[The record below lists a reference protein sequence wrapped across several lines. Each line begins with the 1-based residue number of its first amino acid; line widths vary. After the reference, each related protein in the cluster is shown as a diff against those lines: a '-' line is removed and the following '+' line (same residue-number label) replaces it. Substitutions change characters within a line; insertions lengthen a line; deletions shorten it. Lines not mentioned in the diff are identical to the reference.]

1 MDWSRFFMKNLFE
14 HTSAPWIRYSSYEY
28 KTGSDGV
35 LYITVSKDARPEM
48 YHPMQEA
55 EQLVI
60 DAINVGLA
68 AMHKVP
74 EEELKESVLDFIKK
88 YGFLGFMTALPTT
101 ADFITYESVYLPKN
115 HFIREESLP
124 TEDYL
129 AYFYPFDKPDFR
141 KNGVESGWS
150 VTDRE
155 GIAITMAMGNAPQ
168 AVAMGLQKEYAERYD
183 WLVKEFTDWAFTF
196 MTSFLYYMDYDTI
209 DEQTRSLYRQGISA
223 FGGIAPTYRIALEK
237 DSPVIVWDFHSLLV
251 MVQMCFS
258 FMLTDKDSDMR
269 MCKHCQKAFV
279 ASRKGNE
286 FCSQKCKNQ
295 FNVYKS
301 REKKKGNKRD
311 D

>member
-1 MDWSRFFMKNLFE
+1 
-14 HTSAPWIRYSSYEY
+14 
-28 KTGSDGV
+28 
-35 LYITVSKDARPEM
+35 
-48 YHPMQEA
+48 MQEA

-68 AMHKVP
+68 AMHKIP
-74 EEELKESVLDFIKK
+74 EEELREVVLDFIKK

-115 HFIREESLP
+115 HFIKEESLP
-124 TEDYL
+124 TEEYL
-129 AYFYPFDKPDFR
+129 TYFYPFDKPDFK

-196 MTSFLYYMDYDTI
+196 MTSFLYYMDYDAI

-237 DSPVIVWDFHSLLV
+237 DSPVIVWDFHSLLI

-269 MCKHCQKAFV
+269 MCKHCKKVFV

-301 REKKKGNKRD
+301 REKKKGIKRD

>member
-1 MDWSRFFMKNLFE
+1 MKNLFE
-14 HTSAPWIRYSSYEY
+14 HTSAPWIRYSTYEY
-28 KTGSDGV
+28 KAGSDGN
-35 LYITVSKDARPEM
+35 LYITVSNGAKPEM

-60 DAINVGLA
+60 DAVNVGLS

-74 EEELKESVLDFIKK
+74 KEELKESVLGFIKK

-101 ADFITYESVYLPKN
+101 ANFITYESVYLPKN
-115 HFIREESLP
+115 HFIKEESLP
-124 TEDYL
+124 TENYL
-129 AYFYPFDKPDFR
+129 ACFYPFGKPDFR

-168 AVAMGLQKEYAERYD
+168 AVAMELQKEYAERYD

-209 DEQTRSLYRQGISA
+209 DEQTRSLYCQGIST

-237 DSPVIVWDFHSLLV
+237 NSPVIVWDFHSLLV

-269 MCKHCQKAFV
+269 MCKHCKKAFV

-301 REKKKGNKRD
+301 REKKKGNKINP
-311 D
+311 

>member
-1 MDWSRFFMKNLFE
+1 MKNLFA
-14 HTSAPWIRYSSYEY
+14 HTSAPWIRYSGYEY
-28 KTGSDGV
+28 KTADDGT
-35 LYITVSKDARPEM
+35 LYITVSEGAEPEM
-48 YHPMQEA
+48 YRPMQEA
-55 EQLVI
+55 EQLI
-60 DAINVGLA
+60 TDAVNVGLA
-68 AMHKVP
+68 AMHKAS
-74 EEELKESVLDFIKK
+74 EEELKESVLDFVKK

-115 HFIREESLP
+115 HFIKEESLP
-124 TEDYL
+124 TEKYL
-129 AYFYPFDKPDFR
+129 SYFYPFDKLDFR
-141 KNGVESGWS
+141 KKSVESGWT

-168 AVAMGLQKEYAERYD
+168 AVAMELQKEYAERYD
-183 WLVKEFTDWAFTF
+183 WILKEFTDLAFTF
-196 MTSFLYYMDYDTI
+196 MTSFLYYLDYDTI

-223 FGGIAPTYRIALEK
+223 FGGISPTYRIALEK

-269 MCKHCQKAFV
+269 MCKHCKKAFV

-286 FCSQKCKNQ
+286 FCSQRCKNQ
-295 FNVYKS
+295 YNVYKS

>member
-1 MDWSRFFMKNLFE
+1 
-14 HTSAPWIRYSSYEY
+14 
-28 KTGSDGV
+28 
-35 LYITVSKDARPEM
+35 
-48 YHPMQEA
+48 
-55 EQLVI
+55 
-60 DAINVGLA
+60 
-68 AMHKVP
+68 MHKVP
-74 EEELKESVLDFIKK
+74 EELRGTVLDFIKK
-88 YGFLGFMTALPTT
+88 YGFLGFVTALPTT

-115 HFIREESLP
+115 HFIKKKSLT
-124 TEDYL
+124 TENYL

-141 KNGVESGWS
+141 KNGVNSGWF
-150 VTDRE
+150 VTDHE
-155 GIAITMAMGNAPQ
+155 GIVITMAMGNAPQ

-183 WLVKEFTDWAFTF
+183 WLVKEFTGWAFTF
-196 MTSFLYYMDYDTI
+196 MTSFLYHMDYDTI
-209 DEQTRSLYRQGISA
+209 DEQTRSLYRLGISA
-223 FGGIAPTYRIALEK
+223 FGGISPTYRIALEK
-237 DSPVIVWDFHSLLV
+237 DLPVIVWDFHSLLI

-269 MCKHCQKAFV
+269 MCKHCKKAFV

>member
-1 MDWSRFFMKNLFE
+1 MKNLFE
-14 HTSAPWIRYSSYEY
+14 HTSAPWIRYSTYEY
-28 KTGSDGV
+28 KAGSDGN
-35 LYITVSKDARPEM
+35 LYITVSNGAKPEM

-60 DAINVGLA
+60 DAVNVGLS

-74 EEELKESVLDFIKK
+74 KEELKESVLGFIKK

-101 ADFITYESVYLPKN
+101 ANFITYESVYLPKN
-115 HFIREESLP
+115 HFIKEESLP
-124 TEDYL
+124 TENYL
-129 AYFYPFDKPDFR
+129 ACFYPFGKPDFR

-168 AVAMGLQKEYAERYD
+168 AVAMELQKEYAERYD

-237 DSPVIVWDFHSLLV
+237 NSPVIVWDFHSLLV

-258 FMLTDKDSDMR
+258 FMLTDKDCDMR
-269 MCKHCQKAFV
+269 MCKHCKKAFV

-301 REKKKGNKRD
+301 REKKKGNKINP
-311 D
+311 

>member
-1 MDWSRFFMKNLFE
+1 MKNLFE
-14 HTSAPWIRYSSYEY
+14 HTSAPWIRYSTYEY
-28 KTGSDGV
+28 KAGSDGN
-35 LYITVSKDARPEM
+35 LYITVSNGAKPEM

-60 DAINVGLA
+60 DAVNVGLS

-74 EEELKESVLDFIKK
+74 KEELKESVLGFIKK

-101 ADFITYESVYLPKN
+101 ANFITYESVYLPKN
-115 HFIREESLP
+115 HFIKEESLP
-124 TEDYL
+124 TENYL
-129 AYFYPFDKPDFR
+129 ACFYPFGKPDFR

-269 MCKHCQKAFV
+269 MCKHCKKAFV

-301 REKKKGNKRD
+301 REKKKGNKINP
-311 D
+311 

>member
-1 MDWSRFFMKNLFE
+1 MKNLFD

-28 KTGSDGV
+28 KTGSDDI
-35 LYITVSKDARPEM
+35 LYITVSKDAKPEM
-48 YHPMQEA
+48 YRLMLEA

-74 EEELKESVLDFIKK
+74 EEELKEAVLNFIKK

-115 HFIREESLP
+115 HFIKEESLP

-129 AYFYPFDKPDFR
+129 AYFYPFHKPDFR

-150 VTDRE
+150 VTDHE

-168 AVAMGLQKEYAERYD
+168 AVTMGLQKEYAERYD

-209 DEQTRSLYRQGISA
+209 DEQTRNLYRQGISA

-258 FMLTDKDSDMR
+258 FMLTDKDNDMR
-269 MCKHCQKAFV
+269 MCKHCKKAFV

-301 REKKKGNKRD
+301 REKKSKNT
-311 D
+311 

>member
-1 MDWSRFFMKNLFE
+1 MKNIFE
-14 HTSAPWIRYSSYEY
+14 HTSAPWIRYSGYEY
-28 KTGSDGV
+28 KTADDGTF
-35 LYITVSKDARPEM
+35 YITVSKGAKPEM
-48 YHPMQEA
+48 YRPMQEA
-55 EQLVI
+55 GQLVM
-60 DAINVGLA
+60 DAVNVGLA
-68 AMHKVP
+68 AMHKAP
-74 EEELKESVLDFIKK
+74 EEELKEAVLVFVKK

-115 HFIREESLP
+115 HFIREESLS

-129 AYFYPFDKPDFR
+129 SYFYPFDKPDFK

-168 AVAMGLQKEYAERYD
+168 TVAMELQKDYAERYD
-183 WLVKEFTDWAFTF
+183 WIVKEFTDLAFTF
-196 MTSFLYYMDYDTI
+196 VASFLYYTDYDKI
-209 DEQTRSLYRQGISA
+209 DEQTRRLYRQGISA
-223 FGGIAPTYRIALEK
+223 FGGISPTYRIALEN
-237 DSPVIVWDFHSLLV
+237 DAPVIVWDFHLLLI

-269 MCKHCQKAFV
+269 LCKHCNKAFV

-301 REKKKGNKRD
+301 REKKKKNPPD
-311 D
+311 SH